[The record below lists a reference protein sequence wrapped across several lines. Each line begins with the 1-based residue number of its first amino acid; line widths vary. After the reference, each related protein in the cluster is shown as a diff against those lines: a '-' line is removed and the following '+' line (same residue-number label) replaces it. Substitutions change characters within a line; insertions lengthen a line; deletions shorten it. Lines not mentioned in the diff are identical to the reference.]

1 MIGPRRRSKNPHAEA
16 DQFRRRAVTGF
27 VVVALCL
34 VGLGAWYFKLQVVDH
49 DDYATRSEANRIRPR
64 PVVPGRGTIYD
75 RHGRLLAEN
84 VPAFRLDV
92 TPDKVKDPA
101 KLVAD
106 LAAIIDLSPED
117 IERFEATRKATRGF
131 RPITLKL
138 RVGEE
143 EMARFAVDR
152 WRYPGVELVPYLTRR
167 YPYGELFAHIV
178 GYVGRVDEK
187 DLEQMGEIS
196 SALTHIGKTG
206 LERYYDEQ
214 LRGRIGY
221 EKVETNVEGRALR
234 VVGRVPAQAGTDL
247 RLSVDATLQQAIVDA
262 FGELEGSAIA
272 VDPRTGEILAMV
284 SLPSYDPNLFVNG
297 ISSKDF
303 RLLNENPSRP
313 QFNRLVLGGVAPGST
328 IKPLIALAGLDS
340 GKRRPE
346 DTVVSTG
353 MFYLPGTSR
362 GWGDAS
368 RRGHGVTNLRKS
380 ISQSVNTYYYRL
392 ALDLGIEQF
401 DDYMAHYGFG
411 QPTGIDLR
419 GEIGGILPSP
429 QAKLKARKERWYPGD
444 TVNASIGQG
453 DWKVTPLQLVRA
465 TAGLADGQ
473 LRRPH
478 LVAQVRQGFDRP
490 WEPLPQPAPVPISP
504 NPANVEVVRLGMRDT
519 MQPGGTGWRVAQ
531 GASYLMAGKTGTA
544 QVISRRGTAAVDP
557 RSLPMHLR
565 HRSLFVGFAP
575 ADNPTIA
582 LAIAVEGGGYG
593 GSTAGPMARK
603 IFDAYLL
610 GKMPESPEAEVGN
623 GESGV
628 GNGAAPKPAPALPSA
643 QPPAVPPADQVR
655 PATPV
660 PPPGAAD
667 QSPSPAGRGV
677 GVRGDGGRVGNVRG
691 GVAALAPRSPDVF
704 AISPVPPLTPTPL
717 PAGEGLNAVA
727 VPGRTGEGGLGVVAG
742 RVKTGRGG
750 MVALASRSSGV
761 FAIAPV
767 PALSPT
773 PLPAGEGLDALAV
786 RNRAEAAG
794 REAVAPRNPAGV
806 KGAKAA
812 HAPEASA

>member
-1 MIGPRRRSKNPHAEA
+1 MIAPRRRSKNPHAEA
-16 DQFRRRAVTGF
+16 EQFRRRAVLGF
-27 VVVALCL
+27 VVVAVCL
-34 VGLGAWYFKLQVVDH
+34 VGLAGWYFKLQVLDH
-49 DDYATRSEANRIRPR
+49 DEYATRSEANRIRPR

-75 RHGRLLAEN
+75 RNGKLLAEN

-101 KLVAD
+101 KLIAD
-106 LAAIIDLSPED
+106 LRAIIELTPED
-117 IERFEATRKATRGF
+117 ITRFEATRKATRGF

-138 RVGEE
+138 RVSEE

-167 YPYGELFAHIV
+167 YPYGDLFAHVV
-178 GYVGRVDEK
+178 GYVGRIDEK
-187 DLEQMGEIS
+187 DLEALGEINA
-196 SALTHIGKTG
+196 ALTHIGKTG
-206 LERYYDEQ
+206 LERYYDEE

-247 RLSVDATLQQAIVDA
+247 RLSVDADLQQAIVHA
-262 FGELEGSAIA
+262 FGELEGAAVA

-303 RLLNENPSRP
+303 RTLNENPSRP

-328 IKPLIALAGLDS
+328 LKPLIALAGLDS
-340 GKRRPE
+340 GKRKPE

-401 DDYMAHYGFG
+401 DQYMEHYGFG
-411 QPTGIDLR
+411 TPTGIDLR

-429 QAKLKARKERWYPGD
+429 QAKLKSRKERWYPGD
-444 TVNASIGQG
+444 TVNVAIGQG

-478 LVAQVRQGFDRP
+478 LVSQTRVGFDRP
-490 WEPLPQPAPVPISP
+490 WESLPQPASIPISP
-504 NPANVEVVRLGMRDT
+504 NPANVEVVRLGMMDT
-519 MQPGGTGWRVAQ
+519 MQPGGTGWRVAS
-531 GASYLMAGKTGTA
+531 GAQYLMAGKTGTA
-544 QVISRRGTAAVDP
+544 QVVSRRGTAAVDP

-565 HRSLFVGFAP
+565 HRALFVGFAP

-582 LAIAVEGGGYG
+582 IAIAVEGGGYG
-593 GSTAGPMARK
+593 GSTAAPIARK

-610 GKMPESPEAEVGN
+610 GIMPEPPVPAAE
-623 GESGV
+623 SATP
-628 GNGAAPKPAPALPSA
+628 GAAAPSASAAPTSVPPAPATPKPATPAQATPA
-643 QPPAVPPADQVR
+643 QVPPSTQE
-655 PATPV
+655 
-660 PPPGAAD
+660 
-667 QSPSPAGRGV
+667 
-677 GVRGDGGRVGNVRG
+677 
-691 GVAALAPRSPDVF
+691 PR
-704 AISPVPPLTPTPL
+704 
-717 PAGEGLNAVA
+717 
-727 VPGRTGEGGLGVVAG
+727 R
-742 RVKTGRGG
+742 
-750 MVALASRSSGV
+750 
-761 FAIAPV
+761 
-767 PALSPT
+767 
-773 PLPAGEGLDALAV
+773 
-786 RNRAEAAG
+786 
-794 REAVAPRNPAGV
+794 
-806 KGAKAA
+806 
-812 HAPEASA
+812 

>member
-1 MIGPRRRSKNPHAEA
+1 MAGLRRRGKNPHAEA
-16 DQFRRRAVTGF
+16 DQFRRRAVIGF
-27 VVVALCL
+27 AVVGACLVALA
-34 VGLGAWYFKLQVVDH
+34 AWYFKLQVLDH
-49 DDYATRSEANRIRPR
+49 DEYATRSEANRIRPR

-75 RHGRLLAEN
+75 RNGLLLAEN
-84 VPAFRLDV
+84 VPAFRLDI
-92 TPDKVKDPA
+92 TPDKVKEPA
-101 KLVAD
+101 KLVAE
-106 LAAIIDLSPED
+106 LGRIIELSPED
-117 IERFEATRKATRGF
+117 IERFEATRKASRGF

-138 RVGEE
+138 RVSEE

-187 DLEQMGEIS
+187 DLEQLGEIN

-247 RLSVDATLQQAIVDA
+247 RLSVDAKLQQAIVDS

-272 VDPRTGEILAMV
+272 VDPRTGEVLAMV

-303 RLLNENPSRP
+303 KLLNDNPSRP

-328 IKPLIALAGLDS
+328 LKPLIALAGLDS
-340 GKRRPE
+340 GKRKPE

-392 ALDLGIEQF
+392 ALDLGIQQF
-401 DDYMAHYGFG
+401 DEYMAYYGFG
-411 QPTGIDLR
+411 EPTGIDLR

-444 TVNASIGQG
+444 TVNVAIGQG

-465 TAGLADGQ
+465 TAGIASGE

-478 LVAQVRQGFDRP
+478 LVAQSRVGFDRP
-490 WEPLPQPAPVPISP
+490 WESMPQPAAVPISP
-504 NPANVEVVRLGMRDT
+504 NPANVAVVRLGMQDT

-582 LAIAVEGGGYG
+582 IAIAVEGGGYG

-610 GKMPESPEAEVGN
+610 GQMPEKV
-623 GESGV
+623 
-628 GNGAAPKPAPALPSA
+628 
-643 QPPAVPPADQVR
+643 D
-655 PATPV
+655 
-660 PPPGAAD
+660 
-667 QSPSPAGRGV
+667 
-677 GVRGDGGRVGNVRG
+677 
-691 GVAALAPRSPDVF
+691 
-704 AISPVPPLTPTPL
+704 
-717 PAGEGLNAVA
+717 
-727 VPGRTGEGGLGVVAG
+727 
-742 RVKTGRGG
+742 
-750 MVALASRSSGV
+750 
-761 FAIAPV
+761 
-767 PALSPT
+767 
-773 PLPAGEGLDALAV
+773 
-786 RNRAEAAG
+786 
-794 REAVAPRNPAGV
+794 PAGV
-806 KGAKAA
+806 PMTPDATV
-812 HAPEASA
+812 APPSAPATVPATAPPSATPPPAPQGERR

>member
-1 MIGPRRRSKNPHAEA
+1 MVGPRRRGKNPHAEA

-34 VGLGAWYFKLQVVDH
+34 LGLGAWYFKLQVIDH
-49 DDYATRSEANRIRPR
+49 ADYATRSEANRIRPR

-75 RHGRLLAEN
+75 RNGLLLAEN

-92 TPDKVKDPA
+92 TPDKVKEPA
-101 KLVAD
+101 KLVGD
-106 LAAIIDLSPED
+106 LAKLIELSPED

-138 RVGEE
+138 RVSEE

-187 DLEQMGEIS
+187 DLETLGEIN

-214 LRGRIGY
+214 LRGKIGY

-247 RLSVDATLQQAIVDA
+247 RLSVDAKLQQAIVDS

-303 RLLNENPSRP
+303 KQLNDNPSRP

-328 IKPLIALAGLDS
+328 LKPLIALAGLDS
-340 GKRRPE
+340 GKRKPE

-392 ALDLGIEQF
+392 ALDLGIAQF
-401 DDYMAHYGFG
+401 DDYMEHYGFG
-411 QPTGIDLR
+411 QPTGVDLR

-429 QAKLKARKERWYPGD
+429 AAKLKSRKERWYPGD
-444 TVNASIGQG
+444 TVNVAIGQG

-465 TAGLADGQ
+465 TAGIANGQ
-473 LRRPH
+473 MRRPH
-478 LVAQVRQGFDRP
+478 LVSEARVGFDRP
-490 WEPLPQPAPVPISP
+490 WEPMPQPAPIAISP
-504 NPANVEVVRLGMRDT
+504 NPANVEVVRLGMQDT
-519 MQPGGTGWRVAQ
+519 MQPGGTGWRVALN
-531 GASYLMAGKTGTA
+531 APYLMAGKTGTA

-582 LAIAVEGGGYG
+582 IAIAVEGGGYG

-610 GKMPESPEAEVGN
+610 GKMPEKEGEEAAPAGATPTTPSAAPTPEA
-623 GESGV
+623 
-628 GNGAAPKPAPALPSA
+628 PANP
-643 QPPAVPPADQVR
+643 
-655 PATPV
+655 T
-660 PPPGAAD
+660 PGASPS
-667 QSPSPAGRGV
+667 QGTSPSPGGRG
-677 GVRGDGGRVGNVRG
+677 
-691 GVAALAPRSPDVF
+691 A
-704 AISPVPPLTPTPL
+704 
-717 PAGEGLNAVA
+717 
-727 VPGRTGEGGLGVVAG
+727 
-742 RVKTGRGG
+742 
-750 MVALASRSSGV
+750 
-761 FAIAPV
+761 
-767 PALSPT
+767 
-773 PLPAGEGLDALAV
+773 
-786 RNRAEAAG
+786 
-794 REAVAPRNPAGV
+794 
-806 KGAKAA
+806 
-812 HAPEASA
+812 

>member
-1 MIGPRRRSKNPHAEA
+1 MAGLRRRGKNPHAEA
-16 DQFRRRAVTGF
+16 DQFRRRAVIGF
-27 VVVALCL
+27 AVVGACLVALA
-34 VGLGAWYFKLQVVDH
+34 AWYFKLQVIDH

-64 PVVPGRGTIYD
+64 PVVPGRGAIYD
-75 RHGRLLAEN
+75 RNGRLLAEN

-106 LAAIIDLSPED
+106 LGRIIALSPED
-117 IERFEATRKATRGF
+117 IERFEATRKTSRGF

-138 RVGEE
+138 RVSEE

-167 YPYGELFAHIV
+167 YPYGDLFAHIV

-187 DLEQMGEIS
+187 DLEQLGEIN

-214 LRGRIGY
+214 LRGKIGY

-297 ISSKDF
+297 ISSRDF
-303 RLLNENPSRP
+303 RILNENPSRP

-328 IKPLIALAGLDS
+328 LKPLIALAGLDS

-368 RRGHGVTNLRKS
+368 RRGHGVTDLRKS

-392 ALDLGIEQF
+392 ALDLGIAQF
-401 DDYMAHYGFG
+401 DEYMEHYGFG

-429 QAKLKARKERWYPGD
+429 QAKLKARRERWYPGD
-444 TVNASIGQG
+444 TVNAAIGQG

-478 LVAQVRQGFDRP
+478 LVAQTRVGFDRP
-490 WEPLPQPAPVPISP
+490 WEPVPQPPPVPISP
-504 NPANVEVVRLGMRDT
+504 NPANVEVVRQGMQDT
-519 MQPGGTGWRVAQ
+519 MRPGGTGWRVAL
-531 GASYLMAGKTGTA
+531 GAPYPMAGKTGTA

-582 LAIAVEGGGYG
+582 IAIAVEGGGYG

-610 GKMPESPEAEVGN
+610 GKMPEKEE
-623 GESGV
+623 EEGV
-628 GNGAAPKPAPALPSA
+628 PATAPPATTVAPAVT
-643 QPPAVPPADQVR
+643 PPANP
-655 PATPV
+655 
-660 PPPGAAD
+660 
-667 QSPSPAGRGV
+667 SPS
-677 GVRGDGGRVGNVRG
+677 
-691 GVAALAPRSPDVF
+691 
-704 AISPVPPLTPTPL
+704 L
-717 PAGEGLNAVA
+717 PAGEGPA
-727 VPGRTGEGGLGVVAG
+727 RTP
-742 RVKTGRGG
+742 
-750 MVALASRSSGV
+750 ASQ
-761 FAIAPV
+761 
-767 PALSPT
+767 
-773 PLPAGEGLDALAV
+773 
-786 RNRAEAAG
+786 EA
-794 REAVAPRNPAGV
+794 RR
-806 KGAKAA
+806 
-812 HAPEASA
+812 

>member
-1 MIGPRRRSKNPHAEA
+1 MIAPRRRSKNPHAEA
-16 DQFRRRAVTGF
+16 EQFRRRAVLGF
-27 VVVALCL
+27 VVVAVCL
-34 VGLGAWYFKLQVVDH
+34 VGLAGWYFKLQVLDH
-49 DDYATRSEANRIRPR
+49 DEYATRSEANRIRPR

-75 RHGRLLAEN
+75 RNGKLLAEN

-101 KLVAD
+101 KLIAD
-106 LAAIIDLSPED
+106 LRTIIELTPED
-117 IERFEATRKATRGF
+117 ITRFEATRKATRGF

-138 RVGEE
+138 RVSEE

-167 YPYGELFAHIV
+167 YPYGDLFAHVV
-178 GYVGRVDEK
+178 GYVGRIDEK
-187 DLEQMGEIS
+187 DLEALGEINA
-196 SALTHIGKTG
+196 ALTHIGKTG
-206 LERYYDEQ
+206 LERYYDEE

-247 RLSVDATLQQAIVDA
+247 RLSVDADLQQAIVHA
-262 FGELEGSAIA
+262 FGELEGAAVA

-303 RLLNENPSRP
+303 RTLNENPSRP

-328 IKPLIALAGLDS
+328 LKPLIALAGLDS
-340 GKRRPE
+340 GKRKPE

-401 DDYMAHYGFG
+401 DQYMEHYGFG
-411 QPTGIDLR
+411 TPTGIDLR

-429 QAKLKARKERWYPGD
+429 QAKLKSRKERWYPGD
-444 TVNASIGQG
+444 TVNVAIGQG

-478 LVAQVRQGFDRP
+478 LVSQTRVGFDRP
-490 WEPLPQPAPVPISP
+490 WESLPQPASIPISP
-504 NPANVEVVRLGMRDT
+504 NPANVEVVRLGMMDT
-519 MQPGGTGWRVAQ
+519 MQPGGTGWRVAS
-531 GASYLMAGKTGTA
+531 GAQYLMAGKTGTA
-544 QVISRRGTAAVDP
+544 QVVSRRGTAAVDP

-565 HRSLFVGFAP
+565 HRALFVGFAP

-582 LAIAVEGGGYG
+582 IAIAVEGGGYG
-593 GSTAGPMARK
+593 GSTAAPIARK

-610 GKMPESPEAEVGN
+610 GIMPEPPVPAAE
-623 GESGV
+623 SATP
-628 GNGAAPKPAPALPSA
+628 GAAAPSASAAPTSVPPAPATPKPATPA
-643 QPPAVPPADQVR
+643 Q
-655 PATPV
+655 ATPAQV
-660 PPPGAAD
+660 
-667 QSPSPAGRGV
+667 SPSTQE
-677 GVRGDGGRVGNVRG
+677 
-691 GVAALAPRSPDVF
+691 PR
-704 AISPVPPLTPTPL
+704 
-717 PAGEGLNAVA
+717 
-727 VPGRTGEGGLGVVAG
+727 R
-742 RVKTGRGG
+742 
-750 MVALASRSSGV
+750 
-761 FAIAPV
+761 
-767 PALSPT
+767 
-773 PLPAGEGLDALAV
+773 
-786 RNRAEAAG
+786 
-794 REAVAPRNPAGV
+794 
-806 KGAKAA
+806 
-812 HAPEASA
+812 